1 MLWRLLAL
9 RPGDR
14 LFRVQDEPLDSILD
28 VWRLL
33 CHTYGR
39 VEICLERQSGRERGP
54 PDYVSLFR

>member
-1 MLWRLLAL
+1 VFGLLVVRPGMLWGLLAL

-28 VWRLL
+28 AWRLL

-39 VEICLERQSGRERGP
+39 
-54 PDYVSLFR
+54 